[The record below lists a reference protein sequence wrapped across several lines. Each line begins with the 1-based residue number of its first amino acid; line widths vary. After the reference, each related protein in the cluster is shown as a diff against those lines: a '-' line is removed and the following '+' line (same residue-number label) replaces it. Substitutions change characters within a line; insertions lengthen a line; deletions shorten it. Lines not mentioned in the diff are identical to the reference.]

1 MNSGTVVTIKT
12 DCVPKGLVPDK
23 TATLLHQRSDKKWV
37 AILSNQ
43 SLKGDFPVLMS
54 NEVYLLKP

>member
-1 MNSGTVVTIKT
+1 MNPGQTITVRT

-23 TATLLHQRSDKKWV
+23 TATLLYQREDKKWY
-37 AILSNQ
+37 AKISD
-43 SLKGDFPVLMS
+43 LKGDFPVLMS